1 VLDGQLATREVPV
14 SPDDRRYSSEHEW
27 AKLDAGEVTV
37 GITEFAQEQ
46 LGAVVY
52 VELPAVGDR
61 VKQGESMGIVESI
74 KSASD
79 LNSPITGEVTAV
91 NELLIGPAHDAKPQL
106 VNDTPY
112 ADGWLVR
119 VRPDSADELNNLM
132 SAAQYD
138 LHVSD
143 RGAEE

>member
-1 VLDGQLATREVPV
+1 V

-46 LGAVVY
+46 LGDVVY

-61 VKQGESMGIVESI
+61 VKQGAVMGVVESV
-74 KSASD
+74 KAASD
-79 LNSPITGEVTAV
+79 LFSPVSGEVVAV
-91 NELLIGPAHDAKPQL
+91 NDAAVGEPQKL
-106 VNDTPY
+106 NDTPY